1 MPADVILSV
10 GVVWRE
16 DDEEEENFE
25 LESLEGKDSIQ
36 LRNLIIIVVV
46 LHGMAKPRKKKKYL
60 FKRNFIEGHFN
71 YYPLD
76 TLESVLATWPKF
88 DKNDTIYFKVPT
100 TYLPAE
106 HQPQHQHN
114 TSFII

>member
-46 LHGMAKPRKKKKYL
+46 LHGMAKPRKKKYL

-76 TLESVLATWPKF
+76 TLESVLATWPKY
-88 DKNDTIYFKVPT
+88 DKNDTIYFKVPKPT
-100 TYLPAE
+100 TTT
-106 HQPQHQHN
+106 
-114 TSFII
+114 TSHHSL

>member
-46 LHGMAKPRKKKKYL
+46 LHGSMAKPRKKKKYL
-60 FKRNFIEGHFN
+60 FERNFIEGHFN

-100 TYLPAE
+100 PTTTT
-106 HQPQHQHN
+106 
-114 TSFII
+114 TSHHSL

>member
-46 LHGMAKPRKKKKYL
+46 LHGMAKPRRRSICSRETSL
-60 FKRNFIEGHFN
+60 RVISTTTH
-71 YYPLD
+71 L
-76 TLESVLATWPKF
+76 TL
-88 DKNDTIYFKVPT
+88 
-100 TYLPAE
+100 
-106 HQPQHQHN
+106 
-114 TSFII
+114 

>member
-46 LHGMAKPRKKKKYL
+46 LHGMAKPRKKKYL

-100 TYLPAE
+100 PTTTT
-106 HQPQHQHN
+106 
-114 TSFII
+114 TSHHSL